1 MLGNNP
7 IKRMHKTAT
16 RGPGDILK
24 EIASKKPKTE
34 INNPK
39 IADLT
44 IATHKDGACCRPN
57 KAGVESKAIT
67 RITPTADIELTMT
80 RAVAKPRARFNLGTS
95 IPFAEAPSGS
105 NPP

>member
-1 MLGNNP
+1 
-7 IKRMHKTAT
+7 MHKTAT

-24 EIASKKPKTE
+24 VSASKKPKTE
-34 INNPK
+34 IKDPN

-67 RITPTADIELTMT
+67 RMTPIADIELTIT
-80 RAVAKPRARFNLGTS
+80 SAVVR
-95 IPFAEAPSGS
+95 PSS
-105 NPP
+105 KFK